1 MTQLSAMGVNIDV
14 DTLSNL
20 RKHISQLGRKFQP
33 MKSSA
38 DIWTMMKRCLPSE
51 IKVCA
56 VDEASD
62 EEYEYG
68 NEFVDIDAQL
78 GSFQTQEDESDDS
91 NNSNAHG
98 YSAILDETI
107 LCGIFASARYVR
119 VGLRSIPHNRSAKA
133 FCRASYGCAFL
144 WQTVVTFIA
153 VIVLA
158 TQMSVV
164 ACHTD
169 CIEVTRK
176 RDVAPIS
183 F

>member
-107 LCGIFASARYVR
+107 ATTHDARSDSEEDDDADAR
-119 VGLRSIPHNRSAKA
+119 WMDK
-133 FCRASYGCAFL
+133 
-144 WQTVVTFIA
+144 
-153 VIVLA
+153 
-158 TQMSVV
+158 M
-164 ACHTD
+164 
-169 CIEVTRK
+169 
-176 RDVAPIS
+176 
-183 F
+183 